1 MVTASHSPDDA
12 PEDGRNAARP
22 SEFPKKAWK
31 SVLLRVWTGMGR
43 DHLSVVSAGVA
54 FFALLAIF
62 PAIAALIAL
71 YGLVADPSQIT
82 QSMEAVRPLL
92 PPDVYTMISD
102 QVQQLLSAER
112 SSLGFASLISLLLTI
127 WAARAGVTGLME
139 GLNVV
144 YREVDERNIV
154 VQYLISF
161 ALTLMLMLVVIIAVV
176 AVVAVPAILQ
186 FSDLGALGTLAAQ
199 VTPLLILGCAM
210 VLVVGVLYRYG
221 PHRSFARKRWVSF
234 GAIVATAFWVLVS
247 LALSVYLSRFGE
259 FNETYGSIGAI
270 AGLMFWLYASAY
282 VVLLGAEL
290 NASMELQTSRDTTT
304 GRPKPMGERGAY
316 VADHVG

>member
-1 MVTASHSPDDA
+1 MVSATQAPDDA
-12 PEDGRNAARP
+12 PEDGRMASRP
-22 SEFPKKAWK
+22 SGFPARAWK
-31 SVLLRVWTGMGR
+31 SVLYRVWTGLGR
-43 DHLSVVSAGVA
+43 HHLSVVSAGVA

-62 PAIAALIAL
+62 PAIAALISL
-71 YGLVADPSQIT
+71 YGLVADPTQIIE
-82 QSMEAVRPLL
+82 SMDAVRPIL
-92 PPDVYTMISD
+92 PPDVYAMISD
-102 QVQQLLSAER
+102 QVQQLLAAGR
-112 SSLGFASLISLLLTI
+112 SSLGFASLISLALTI

-161 ALTLMLMLVVIIAVV
+161 ALTLMLMLVSIIAVV
-176 AVVAVPAILQ
+176 AVVAVPAILH

-199 VTPLLILGCAM
+199 ATPLVILGFAM

-221 PHRSFARKRWVSF
+221 PHRSFARKRWVSL
-234 GAIVATAFWVLVS
+234 GAIVATALWVLVS
-247 LALSVYLSRFGE
+247 LLLSVYLSRFGD

-316 VADHVG
+316 VADNVA